1 MLGKKETVPICH
13 RPETWR
19 CYLEC
24 WNKPFLSI
32 SRENEKMVYAQIGP
46 FSYEDSHINNDLR
59 KQKQKE
65 IGKPESL
72 T

>member
-13 RPETWR
+13 PPETWR

-46 FSYEDSHINNDLR
+46 FSYEDYLR